1 MKLFCRQFGS
11 GNPMVILHGLFG
23 ISDNWVSIAHELGE
37 QYTVYVP
44 DLRNH
49 GQSQHS
55 PVFDF
60 AVLEDD
66 LLELTEEY
74 CLEDIVLM
82 GHSLGGKTAMYYALH
97 HPQTIKKL
105 IIVDIG
111 LKKAPLNME
120 HQILI
125 NAMLDVDFSKAHSRS
140 DVERQLETR
149 VHSQRL
155 RQFLL
160 KSVYWRDKQSLDWRL
175 NLNAINENLLN
186 IFEGVEVSGT
196 FNGPVLFIRGGRSE
210 YINDEDLAG
219 LKIKFP
225 GALVKTI
232 PEAGHW
238 VHADAPGEFLEAV
251 RAFLDQ

>member
-11 GNPMVILHGLFG
+11 GKPMVILHGLFG
-23 ISDNWVSIAHELGE
+23 ISDNWVSIARELGE
-37 QYTVYVP
+37 QYTVYAP

-55 PVFDF
+55 PAFDF

-82 GHSLGGKTAMYYALH
+82 GHSLGGKTAMFYALH

-111 LKKAPLNME
+111 LKKAPVNME
-120 HQILI
+120 HQMLI
-125 NAMLDVDFSKAHSRS
+125 NAMLDVDFSKVRSRS

-175 NLNAINENLLN
+175 NLKAINENLLN
-186 IFEGVEVSGT
+186 IFEGADVIGT

-210 YINDEDLAG
+210 YIKDEDLAG